1 MSDYI
6 LYNFE
11 YIKEHQQEIITDLKR
26 SHEIILE
33 QGVSDSTFGYTT
45 YNIFGVSSPSIHMY
59 KIFETLRG
67 LIRSQLSEERLWM
80 KSWLNYQYHDGVL
93 QWHNHSSAYHGYI
106 AIEPQDTKTEF
117 ENWTIDNEV
126 GNIYFGPGLHKHRV
140 VNLSEYKGKRISI
153 GFDVMTDY
161 NYGPDGPNYPGPLPT
176 LNSGCIPLL

>member
-1 MSDYI
+1 
-6 LYNFE
+6 
-11 YIKEHQQEIITDLKR
+11 
-26 SHEIILE
+26 
-33 QGVSDSTFGYTT
+33 
-45 YNIFGVSSPSIHMY
+45 MY

-80 KSWLNYQYHDGVL
+80 QSWLNYQDHDGVL

>member
-11 YIKEHQQEIITDLKR
+11 YIKEHQQEIIKELKT
-26 SHEIILE
+26 SHDIIREL
-33 QGVSDSTFGYTT
+33 GVSDSTFGYTK

-67 LIRSQLSEERLWM
+67 IIRSQLPDGRLWIQ
-80 KSWLNYQYHDGVL
+80 SWLNYQDWDGVL

-106 AIEPQDTKTEF
+106 SIEPQDTETEF
-117 ENWTIDNEV
+117 EKWTIDNQA
-126 GNIYFGPGLHKHRV
+126 GNIYFGPGHHRHRV
-140 VNLSEYKGKRISI
+140 KNLREYKGKRITI

-161 NYGPDGPNYPGPLPT
+161 NYQELDYYITENY
-176 LNSGCIPLL
+176 GCIPLL

>member
-80 KSWLNYQYHDGVL
+80 QSWLNYQDHDGVL

-117 ENWTIDNEV
+117 ENLTIDNEV